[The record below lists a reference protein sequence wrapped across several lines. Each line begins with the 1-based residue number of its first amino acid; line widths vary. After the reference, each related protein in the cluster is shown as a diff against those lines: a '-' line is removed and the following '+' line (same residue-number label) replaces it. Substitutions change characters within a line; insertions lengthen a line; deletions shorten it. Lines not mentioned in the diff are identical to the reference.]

1 MLYIDFCFLSQQG
14 NNNDQIRNTIEKPI
28 NKNKNILPNGRGQL
42 NPEGKQLN
50 QDRQQMDREREP
62 LNPGEALISSGELF
76 GPGGR
81 LKKSKI
87 INASSCIPV

>member
-14 NNNDQIRNTIEKPI
+14 NNNDQIRNNIEKPI

-76 GPGGR
+76 GLGGR
-81 LKKSKI
+81 LNKSEI